1 MQWPF
6 RGHQPKMRPDGV
18 RPGGPKRRKYL
29 DDFKRGEDGEY
40 HYDGAYIAYTGAL
53 PRKRRK
59 RNGRLRFVV
68 CWWPRYAHFRFF
80 CSISAICFR

>member
-29 DDFKRGEDGEY
+29 DDFKRGEDGGDVIRVAEL
-40 HYDGAYIAYTGAL
+40 DGNPVGTELRLFDKKLRVEVKPHGIAT
-53 PRKRRK
+53 
-59 RNGRLRFVV
+59 LRDGV
-68 CWWPRYAHFRFF
+68 RADL
-80 CSISAICFR
+80 IENIKN